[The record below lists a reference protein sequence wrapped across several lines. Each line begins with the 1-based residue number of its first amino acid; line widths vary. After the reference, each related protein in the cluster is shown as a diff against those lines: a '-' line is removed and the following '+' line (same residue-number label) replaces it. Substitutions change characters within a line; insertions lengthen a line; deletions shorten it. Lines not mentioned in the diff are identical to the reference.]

1 MRLGPTMLDCPNSA
15 AVITFCDSTWNLIV
29 PTTVELSVMTGVK
42 VGLRFLVGV
51 GAGVEVFIAVAVGV
65 GRGSVAVV
73 SGTDSVGVGLLLT
86 DVGVNVGSGNDVG
99 ISAV

>member
-15 AVITFCDSTWNLIV
+15 AVTTFCDSTWNLIV

-51 GAGVEVFIAVAVGV
+51 GAGVEVFIAVTVG
-65 GRGSVAVV
+65 

-86 DVGVNVGSGNDVG
+86 EVGVNVGSGNDVG